1 MPEIP
6 QLYRERATCFIGCNG
21 DQGIGLQGI
30 SQGDSMN
37 RTLIGAFDVINTLA
51 ALVIICGATA
61 YGLFGRSTGSPDIL
75 LGIAGLGAGVVGAA
89 VLCGFFA
96 LLVEVEGHLRRLVI
110 LREAEL
116 AQSEQAF
123 GRTAP
128 TPEARPA

>member
-21 DQGIGLQGI
+21 DQGKAFQGR
-30 SQGDSMN
+30 QGDSMN

-51 ALVIICGATA
+51 ALVIICVATA

-123 GRTAP
+123 GRAAP
-128 TPEARPA
+128 QPEARIA

>member
-1 MPEIP
+1 
-6 QLYRERATCFIGCNG
+6 
-21 DQGIGLQGI
+21 
-30 SQGDSMN
+30 MN

-61 YGLFGRSTGSPDIL
+61 YGLFGRSTDGPDIM
-75 LGIAGLGAGVVGAA
+75 LGIAGLGAGIVAAA

-116 AQSEQAF
+116 TYGEQSF
-123 GRTAP
+123 GRGQPKA
-128 TPEARPA
+128 EARTA